1 MSNETNDIII
11 ETVNDTVTE
20 ALSEPINQTS
30 SDTFEQFG
38 LPPEILRGVRDAGFV
53 TPSPIQS
60 LAIPLAMAGRDLIAQ
75 ARTGTGKTAAF
86 GLPAMSRLLL
96 SGFKPSKSSGVKIL
110 VMAPTRELAL
120 QVSDELSKLGRN
132 AGMSSVAVYGGQSSM
147 RQVELINQGCPIVVA
162 TPGRLIDLLESGR
175 LKKFEPSIVVLDEAD
190 EMLDTGFLEDI
201 QKIFSMM
208 PAERQTLMFSATMPP
223 LIRKLANDIL
233 RDPEYIDITTEERIP
248 KDIEQSFY
256 VVEESE
262 RRDALIRLIDTEE
275 PERAIV
281 FCRTKIEVDELQTA
295 LAACNYNVKA
305 LHGDMDQSMRQEIIR
320 RFRAG
325 ETRFMIATDV
335 AARGLGVVGVTHVF
349 NYHMPFHREAYIHR
363 IGRTG
368 RAGQK
373 GKAMTL
379 VTPSEYFKLKRIQDA
394 VKANFQARE
403 VPRVHAVQKKLD
415 QLLME
420 SINSQ
425 ESTSDA
431 LELLAQLE
439 TTMDVSQIACRLI
452 GLLQASRKAR
462 GPQRIGFDDE
472 RLKRLI
478 DRKRNGGAFGNQR
491 PSYGQG
497 RRPGD
502 SRDGG
507 GYRGGSNGGG
517 SGGGYRGGSN
527 GGGSGGGYRGGSNGG
542 STGGGYRGGSSGGG
556 YRGGSNGGSSGGG
569 YRGGSNGGSSGGPQA
584 PRSYA
589 DRPQRD
595 FKPKRPDNRA

>member
-1 MSNETNDIII
+1 MSTEINDMII
-11 ETVNDTVTE
+11 ETVNDMVTE
-20 ALSEPINQTS
+20 ALSDPINQAS
-30 SDTFEQFG
+30 GETFDQFG
-38 LPPEILRGVRDAGFV
+38 LPPEILKGVRDAGFV

-60 LAIPLAMAGRDLIAQ
+60 LAIPLAMAGRDLLAQ

-208 PAERQTLMFSATMPP
+208 PAERQSLMFSATMPP

-415 QLLME
+415 KLLME
-420 SINSQ
+420 SIISQ
-425 ESTSDA
+425 ESTVDA
-431 LELLAQLE
+431 VELLAQLE

-497 RRPGD
+497 RGRFDGPRSG
-502 SRDGG
+502 DGG
-507 GYRGGSNGGG
+507 GYRGGN
-517 SGGGYRGGSN
+517 GGGYRGGN
-527 GGGSGGGYRGGSNGG
+527 SGG
-542 STGGGYRGGSSGGG
+542 GGG

-569 YRGGSNGGSSGGPQA
+569 YRGGNGGSSSGGYRGGNGGSSGGGYRGGNRDDARSSGSQA

-589 DRPQRD
+589 DRPQGD
-595 FKPKRPDNRA
+595 FKPKRPDTRA

>member
-1 MSNETNDIII
+1 M
-11 ETVNDTVTE
+11 
-20 ALSEPINQTS
+20 
-30 SDTFEQFG
+30 
-38 LPPEILRGVRDAGFV
+38 
-53 TPSPIQS
+53 
-60 LAIPLAMAGRDLIAQ
+60 
-75 ARTGTGKTAAF
+75 
-86 GLPAMSRLLL
+86 
-96 SGFKPSKSSGVKIL
+96 
-110 VMAPTRELAL
+110 
-120 QVSDELSKLGRN
+120 
-132 AGMSSVAVYGGQSSM
+132 
-147 RQVELINQGCPIVVA
+147 
-162 TPGRLIDLLESGR
+162 
-175 LKKFEPSIVVLDEAD
+175 KKFEPSIVVLDEAD

-420 SINSQ
+420 SINIQ

-497 RRPGD
+497 RGRFDGPR
-502 SRDGG
+502 SSDGG
-507 GYRGGSNGGG
+507 GYRGGS
-517 SGGGYRGGSN
+517 SGGGYRGGS
-527 GGGSGGGYRGGSNGG
+527 
-542 STGGGYRGGSSGGG
+542 TGGG

-569 YRGGSNGGSSGGPQA
+569 YRGGSNGGSSGGGYRGGNRDDARSSGPQA

-595 FKPKRPDNRA
+595 FKPKRPDTRA

>member
-1 MSNETNDIII
+1 MSTETNDIII
-11 ETVNDTVTE
+11 ETTTDIITE
-20 ALSEPINQTS
+20 ALSDSVPQASGE
-30 SDTFEQFG
+30 TFEQFG
-38 LPPEILRGVRDAGFV
+38 LPLEILKGVRDAGFV

-394 VKANFQARE
+394 VKANFEARE
-403 VPRVHAVQKKLD
+403 IPRVHAVQKKLD

-420 SINSQ
+420 SIVSQ
-425 ESTSDA
+425 EATTDA
-431 LELLAQLE
+431 VELLAQLE

-462 GPQRIGFDDE
+462 GPQKIGFDDE

-478 DRKRNGGAFGNQR
+478 DRKRNGGAFGGNQR

-497 RRPGD
+497 RRPGENRGGGRFD
-502 SRDGG
+502 GPRSSGGGGG
-507 GYRGGSNGGG
+507 GYRGGNRDDARS
-517 SGGGYRGGSN
+517 
-527 GGGSGGGYRGGSNGG
+527 
-542 STGGGYRGGSSGGG
+542 GGSSGGG
-556 YRGGSNGGSSGGG
+556 YRGGNSGGSSGGSSSGGG
-569 YRGGSNGGSSGGPQA
+569 YRGGNRDDARSSGPQA

-595 FKPKRPDNRA
+595 FKPKQPDNRA